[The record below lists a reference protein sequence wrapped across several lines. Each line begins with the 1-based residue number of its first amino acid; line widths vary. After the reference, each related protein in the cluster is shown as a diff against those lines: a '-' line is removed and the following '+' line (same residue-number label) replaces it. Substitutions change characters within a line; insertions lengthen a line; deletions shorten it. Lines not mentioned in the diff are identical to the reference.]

1 MEILKVTNLQKTF
14 FGREVNVPV
23 LKQVSFSLEEGS
35 FTALTGISGSGKTT
49 LLHLLA
55 GLIDADKG
63 SISFAEN
70 HLSNLSENERYLFR
84 RRYIGMIF
92 QQSSLL
98 PNLTVEENLILPVI
112 LDRGRIPDEE
122 RLDRIL
128 RLLKLQEQKDRYPFE
143 LSGGEKQRAAFG
155 RAVFPRPSLILADEP
170 CAHLDIRQSL
180 ETMFLLQECAKHENQ
195 TVLMAT
201 HNLSLAQLCDRIL
214 ELKDGYIIHSFGVQ
228 YESDP
233 YCDSK

>member
-1 MEILKVTNLQKTF
+1 MKILKVTNLQKTF

-63 SISFAEN
+63 SISFAGN

>member
-63 SISFAEN
+63 SISFAGN
-70 HLSNLSENERYLFR
+70 HMSNLSEKERYLFR

-98 PNLTVEENLILPVI
+98 PNLTVEENLVLPVI
-112 LDRGRIPDEE
+112 LDRGRIPDKE

-195 TVLMAT
+195 TVLIAT

-214 ELKDGYIIHSFGVQ
+214 ELKDGYMIHSFGVQ

-233 YCDSK
+233 YSDSK

>member
-63 SISFAEN
+63 SISFTEN